1 MSETPIEPGADWC
14 FFLLKF
20 RGLPRDA
27 WGWEFL
33 RRNRGF
39 HACLA
44 RTLSAC
50 EQILADDRLRAFKVH
65 ADAGG
70 NGGECLIANSADRDA
85 CSATVV
91 WNPLCCSAVL
101 RAIAAPASA
110 CPGAKVFRV
119 RESPLPASLYLFL
132 DGSQHLVVQDG
143 PRRVQLAVTGASLL
157 DPVALVADTAVE
169 PEIAEQQSRALAA
182 FRDFRA
188 TGHMLDKHFPP
199 APRAEKLWSQ
209 LQALDGWMAGASR
222 VKSRLH
228 STARKPWIAI
238 GAIPTKTCAT
248 ASAMPL
254 PAAVRS
260 WRGATRASCV
270 SRGQL
275 SNRRSR

>member
-1 MSETPIEPGADWC
+1 MSEPPIETRVDRRLSLP
-14 FFLLKF
+14 KF
-20 RGLPRDA
+20 RGLPRDG

-39 HACLA
+39 RARLA
-44 RTLSAC
+44 GTLSAC
-50 EQILADDRLRAFKVH
+50 EQILAEGRLRAFKVH
-65 ADAGG
+65 TDADG
-70 NGGECLIANSADRDA
+70 NGDKCLIADSADRDA

-91 WNPLCCSAVL
+91 WNPLCCSGVL
-101 RAIAAPASA
+101 RAIAAPVSA

-157 DPVALVADTAVE
+157 NPVALVADTAVE

-199 APRAEKLWSQ
+199 APWAEKLWSQ
-209 LQALDGWMAGASR
+209 LQALDGWMAGVSQRQIAVALYGQEAVDRDWSDPNENMR
-222 VKSRLH
+222 DRIRYAITRGRALM
-228 STARKPWIAI
+228 ARGYK
-238 GAIPTKTCAT
+238 GF
-248 ASAMPL
+248 L
-254 PAAVRS
+254 R
-260 WRGATRASCV
+260 
-270 SRGQL
+270 
-275 SNRRSR
+275 